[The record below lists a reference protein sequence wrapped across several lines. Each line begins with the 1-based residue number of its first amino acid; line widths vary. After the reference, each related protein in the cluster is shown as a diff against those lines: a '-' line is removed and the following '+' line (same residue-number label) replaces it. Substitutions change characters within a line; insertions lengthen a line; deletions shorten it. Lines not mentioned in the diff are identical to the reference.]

1 MMQRLTFLIVLF
13 GFVFAANS
21 VLAADT
27 YNVTIFEHG
36 KTTFGSPQ
44 KERKGKLIVYNKNEI
59 EFQIRA
65 MKIVHKIKLRGPDF
79 KFSNKYGE
87 GRVDIV
93 FEDTLISG
101 AIVEKFDG
109 RKMVK
114 SSKKAED
121 NVGVKARTELL
132 HAFIAEIK

>member
-1 MMQRLTFLIVLF
+1 MQRMKFLLMLF
-13 GFVFAANS
+13 GFLFAANS
-21 VLAADT
+21 VLAAET

-36 KTTFGSPQ
+36 KTTFGSSQ
-44 KERKGKLIVYNKNEI
+44 KERKGKLIVYSMNEI

-65 MKIVHKIKLRGPDF
+65 MKIIHKIKLKGPDF
-79 KFSNKYGE
+79 KYSNKYGE
-87 GRVDIV
+87 GHVNIV
-93 FEDTLISG
+93 FEDTMISG

-109 RKMVK
+109 RNMVK

-132 HAFIAEIK
+132 HTFIAEIK

>member
-1 MMQRLTFLIVLF
+1 MLF
-13 GFVFAANS
+13 GFLFAANS
-21 VLAADT
+21 VLATEIYD
-27 YNVTIFEHG
+27 VTIFEHG
-36 KTTFGSPQ
+36 KTTFGSAQ

-59 EFQIRA
+59 EFKIKA
-65 MKIVHKIKLRGPDF
+65 MKIVHEIKLKGPDF
-79 KFSNKYGE
+79 KYSNKYGE

-109 RKMVK
+109 RNMVK
-114 SSKKAED
+114 SSKRAED

-132 HAFIAEIK
+132 HAFIVEIK

>member
-1 MMQRLTFLIVLF
+1 MQRLTFLIVLF

-44 KERKGKLIVYNKNEI
+44 KERKGKLIVYNNNEI

-65 MKIVHKIKLRGPDF
+65 MKIVHKIKLKGPDF

-93 FEDTLISG
+93 FEDTRRVLERTKDFFNFFKIY
-101 AIVEKFDG
+101 
-109 RKMVK
+109 
-114 SSKKAED
+114 
-121 NVGVKARTELL
+121 ARND
-132 HAFIAEIK
+132 FKY

>member
-1 MMQRLTFLIVLF
+1 MYKVIVYLLAGIFLISGSPVI
-13 GFVFAANS
+13 AKE
-21 VLAADT
+21 T

-36 KTTFGSPQ
+36 KSTFGSSQ
-44 KERKGKLIVYNKNEI
+44 KERKGKLIVYSKNEI
-59 EFQIRA
+59 EFQIKA
-65 MKIVHKIKLRGPDF
+65 MKIIHKIKLKGPDF
-79 KFSNKYGE
+79 QFSNKHGE